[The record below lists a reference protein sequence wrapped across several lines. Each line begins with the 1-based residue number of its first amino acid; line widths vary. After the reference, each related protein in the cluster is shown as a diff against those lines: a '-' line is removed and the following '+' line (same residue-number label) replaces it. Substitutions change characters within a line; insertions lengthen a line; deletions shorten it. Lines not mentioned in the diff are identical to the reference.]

1 MNTTTSESSKKFIF
15 PTMEFLLLLVAVFW
29 GTSYGMTKSALLYT
43 SVFMFMAI
51 RFLLTFSILFLS
63 TVKDFKA
70 GRNKDWKVSIPTGGI
85 LLAIFCCEIIGVSI
99 TSATNAAFLIS
110 LSVILTAFLEVI
122 VNKQRFSPQLL
133 VLSLTCVLGVYL
145 LTYNGSLSLSL
156 NTGDWLILTAA
167 LLRGLMVTTTK
178 RFTEN
183 REITSLS
190 LTALQSLV
198 VGLGAVVLAFTYGQ
212 GLTQDSIPNSMEFWL
227 ITLYLVL
234 FCTLFAFFVQNY
246 AVRRTS
252 PTKVSILMG
261 SEPLFGAL
269 FAVLWL
275 GESLNVVQCIG
286 GAAIVG
292 SVLMAT
298 LRKNSS

>member
-1 MNTTTSESSKKFIF
+1 MNTTTQKISKKFAF
-15 PTMEFLLLLVAVFW
+15 PTIEVLLLLVAAFW
-29 GTSYGMTKSALLYT
+29 GTSYGMTKSALLFT
-43 SVFMFMAI
+43 GVFVFMAI
-51 RFLLTFSILFLS
+51 RFLLTFSILFFS
-63 TVKDFKA
+63 TVKDFRA

-110 LSVILTAFLEVI
+110 LSVILTAFLELM
-122 VNKQRFSPQLL
+122 VNKQRLSRQLL
-133 VLSLTCVLGVYL
+133 MLSLICVLGVYL
-145 LTYNGSLSLSL
+145 LTYDGSLSLSL

-198 VGLGAVVLAFTYGQ
+198 VGLGAVVLVFTYGQ
-212 GLTQDSIPNSMEFWL
+212 GLTLDSIPNSMEFWL

-261 SEPLFGAL
+261 SEPLFGAI

-292 SVLMAT
+292 SVLIAT
-298 LRKNSS
+298 LRKNSN

>member
-1 MNTTTSESSKKFIF
+1 MNTTTQKISKKFAF
-15 PTMEFLLLLVAVFW
+15 PTIEVLLLLVAAFW
-29 GTSYGMTKSALLYT
+29 GTSYGMTKSALLFT
-43 SVFMFMAI
+43 GVFVFMAI
-51 RFLLTFSILFLS
+51 RFLLTFSILFFS
-63 TVKDFKA
+63 TVKDFRA

-110 LSVILTAFLEVI
+110 LSVILTAFLELM
-122 VNKQRFSPQLL
+122 VNKQRLSRQLL
-133 VLSLTCVLGVYL
+133 MLSLICVLGVYL
-145 LTYNGSLSLSL
+145 LTYDGSLSLSL

-212 GLTQDSIPNSMEFWL
+212 GLTLDSIPNSMEFWL
-227 ITLYLVL
+227 ITLYLIL

-261 SEPLFGAL
+261 SEPLFGAI

-292 SVLMAT
+292 SVLIAT
-298 LRKNSS
+298 LRKNSN